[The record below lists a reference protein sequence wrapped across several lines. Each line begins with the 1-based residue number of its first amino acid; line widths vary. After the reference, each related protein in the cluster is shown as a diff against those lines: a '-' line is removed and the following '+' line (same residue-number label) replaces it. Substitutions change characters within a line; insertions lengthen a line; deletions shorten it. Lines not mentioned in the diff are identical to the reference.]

1 MDISNNNY
9 TETLV
14 FFHVISNFSLTEK
27 YKSTYFSNK
36 TLQTLFELV
45 RPYIMQYREEP
56 SVEQVLMI
64 AQRENML
71 TSTTSQDVI
80 QSLWQV
86 RSQLSTYSKEWL
98 DDCAKSYAE
107 WNNFVGGVQKLSSYL
122 LTTQADVTVETCHE
136 YVQKVKS
143 MFTEDTSFTF
153 HDSLGH
159 DFFDPAEHK
168 TIQAETKSTG
178 YPFLDKCLNGGWYTK
193 SLFIIAGA
201 PKVGKSQWLCNLCA
215 NSVKSGDNSAY
226 ITLEM
231 GVDKVNKRIGAN
243 LFNIPYN
250 EYDKFVADQDAFRR
264 RMQSFYNDS
273 FITPGALVVE
283 QFPTSSLTPL
293 ELESFLLNIESAT
306 RLASRRRCTRRFC
319 VSSTRESSSLTN
331 LDIE

>member
-14 FFHVISNFSLTEK
+14 FFHVISNYSLTEK

-107 WNNFVGGVQKLSSYL
+107 WNNFV
-122 LTTQADVTVETCHE
+122 
-136 YVQKVKS
+136 
-143 MFTEDTSFTF
+143 
-153 HDSLGH
+153 
-159 DFFDPAEHK
+159 
-168 TIQAETKSTG
+168 
-178 YPFLDKCLNGGWYTK
+178 
-193 SLFIIAGA
+193 
-201 PKVGKSQWLCNLCA
+201 
-215 NSVKSGDNSAY
+215 
-226 ITLEM
+226 
-231 GVDKVNKRIGAN
+231 
-243 LFNIPYN
+243 
-250 EYDKFVADQDAFRR
+250 
-264 RMQSFYNDS
+264 
-273 FITPGALVVE
+273 
-283 QFPTSSLTPL
+283 
-293 ELESFLLNIESAT
+293 
-306 RLASRRRCTRRFC
+306 
-319 VSSTRESSSLTN
+319 
-331 LDIE
+331 